1 MVKGHGAKVEL
12 VYREYKLSTEFP
24 VLALFPG
31 EYVYQSFDSST
42 LTYFHFHNCIEI
54 GMCLT
59 GGKDLFVEDK
69 HYTLNSEEFFII
81 PPYSIHFAGNLTNV
95 SKDDD
100 CCQYLYLDPEAL
112 LKEFYPNGLAPEMNW
127 YKNSNLPYIFS
138 KKKDQELY
146 ELCSYLFKEL
156 KDQQKEY
163 TFAVKGLF
171 LTFFAIITRIID
183 NHENK
188 ESTRYRT
195 ISAILPAI
203 DYINKNYTQKIQ
215 ITDLAKQ
222 CYMSTAHFRTVFQEA
237 MQQSPLKY
245 LTSLRLQ
252 KACEL
257 LYSTE
262 ATILDIAMGVGFQS
276 VANFNRL
283 FKDFFQT
290 TPTNWRN
297 NRRAIHKKYIR
308 YSPFFS
314 NSTPDSGRS

>member
-1 MVKGHGAKVEL
+1 MVKGHATKVEL
-12 VYREYKLSTEFP
+12 VYREYKLSSEFP
-24 VLALFPG
+24 VLALFPS
-31 EYVYQSFDSST
+31 EYIYQSFDSSV

-54 GMCLT
+54 GMCLS
-59 GGKDLFVEDK
+59 GGKDLSVEGK

-81 PPYSIHFAGNLTNV
+81 PPYSMHFAGNLPNV

-127 YKNSNLPYIFS
+127 YKNSNLPYLFS
-138 KKKDQELY
+138 RKNNEELY
-146 ELCSYLFKEL
+146 DLCTYLFEEL
-156 KDQQKEY
+156 RDHQKEY
-163 TFAVKGLF
+163 TYAVKGLF
-171 LTFFAIITRIID
+171 LSFFVTITRLID
-183 NHENK
+183 TKENE
-188 ESTRYRT
+188 ESIRYQT
-195 ISAILPAI
+195 MSSILPAI

-215 ITDLAKQ
+215 LSDLAKN
-222 CYMSTAHFRTVFQEA
+222 CYMSAAHFRSIFQDT

-276 VANFNRL
+276 VSNFNRL
-283 FKDFFQT
+283 FKESFQT
-290 TPTNWRN
+290 TPTDWRN
-297 NRRAIHKKYIR
+297 NRRAFQKKNIR
-308 YSPFFS
+308 YSPFLK
-314 NSTPDSGRS
+314 NSTPS